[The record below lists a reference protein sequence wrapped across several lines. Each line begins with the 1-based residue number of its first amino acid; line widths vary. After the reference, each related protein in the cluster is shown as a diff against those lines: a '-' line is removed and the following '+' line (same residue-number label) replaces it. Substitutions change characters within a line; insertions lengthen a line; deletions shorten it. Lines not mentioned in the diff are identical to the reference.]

1 MTESRAQP
9 VISCEK
15 ARAEI
20 REFLRGGMPVA
31 RANELRAHRKTCA
44 ACDTEYRELVQGV
57 AAISSGARATA
68 ASYVPLAERATPP
81 VRDVSPDGASDTDDA
96 VDSADE
102 TPPPPP
108 PRRRSFLSGD
118 PNRRF
123 QLPRMFLPLA
133 VGVAFVA
140 LAMQAGAPKVV
151 LVSNGGEVW
160 KGSNTIDAAATLP
173 MARFETCVTGPDGH
187 ARLELGSNRVVLEPD
202 TSCLIDR
209 LDVLSVRVY
218 QGTLRI
224 EGEARVLLPL
234 GAVEAKGGVAT
245 VTLDEHGI
253 SLRNQT
259 GELTYV
265 DGVARR
271 EIAPG
276 TGLHVDAPDVAFDAV
291 DADTSATPVSAAE
304 TPTEPTT
311 GATPDASSVA
321 PRNPDAAA
329 PPR

>member
-20 REFLRGGMPVA
+20 REFLRGDMPIA

-68 ASYVPLAERATPP
+68 ASYVPLGERTNPP
-81 VRDVSPDGASDTDDA
+81 VRDVRPDGASDTDDA
-96 VDSADE
+96 VDGVDVA
-102 TPPPPP
+102 PPP

-140 LAMQAGAPKVV
+140 LAMQAGTPKVV

-209 LDVLSVRVY
+209 LEVLSVRVY

-253 SLRNQT
+253 ALRNQT

-271 EIAPG
+271 TIAPG
-276 TGLHVDAPDVAFDAV
+276 TGLHVDAPDVAFDAA
-291 DADTSATPVSAAE
+291 DADTSAAAQPVEPSTTSTVRDTPE
-304 TPTEPTT
+304 
-311 GATPDASSVA
+311 ASSGE
-321 PRNPDAAA
+321 PRNPDVAA